1 MTRVLHGPRKC
12 CGSPPHTH
20 TQEAQEVKVSRLYL
34 EEGVLLV
41 SMGWDWA
48 TRDPDRPRL
57 VLSCLP
63 VRWARQSTGNPFPGW
78 AAPGHDESPSRGRFS
93 E

>member
-1 MTRVLHGPRKC
+1 MLWVT
-12 CGSPPHTH
+12 PPHTHTH

-48 TRDPDRPRL
+48 T
-57 VLSCLP
+57 
-63 VRWARQSTGNPFPGW
+63 
-78 AAPGHDESPSRGRFS
+78 
-93 E
+93 